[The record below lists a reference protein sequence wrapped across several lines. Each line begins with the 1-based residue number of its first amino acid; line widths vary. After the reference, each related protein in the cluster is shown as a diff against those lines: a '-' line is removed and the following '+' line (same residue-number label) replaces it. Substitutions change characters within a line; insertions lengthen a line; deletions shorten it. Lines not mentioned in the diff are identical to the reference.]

1 MGKCIKFSEKLFLG
15 KSESMESAGGVA
27 MAILIPALFWFVAFF
42 ALASLADPILRIA
55 LAVLLLKSSFALK
68 ALIAAAKAVEE
79 SLGKNIE
86 EARSD
91 LRSLCSRDA
100 SELTEEELVE
110 GAASSLA
117 ENLCDSVVA
126 PIFYFCIGGVPL
138 AIAYR
143 VINTMDAMIGYKNH
157 YIHLGWAAARLDD
170 LMNWIPARITALLL
184 LVTGVFTGKDAQA
197 GYRIAMR
204 DHAKTPSPNG
214 GWPMA
219 MAAGLLGLQF
229 RKSDVYVLGDAVMT
243 SNRKALV
250 EAQKL
255 TLRTGWLFF
264 AYVFLGLGGS
274 AF

>member
-1 MGKCIKFSEKLFLG
+1 
-15 KSESMESAGGVA
+15 
-27 MAILIPALFWFVAFF
+27 
-42 ALASLADPILRIA
+42 
-55 LAVLLLKSSFALK
+55 
-68 ALIAAAKAVEE
+68 
-79 SLGKNIE
+79 
-86 EARSD
+86 
-91 LRSLCSRDA
+91 
-100 SELTEEELVE
+100 
-110 GAASSLA
+110 ASSLA

-204 DHAKTPSPNG
+204 DHGKTPSPNG

-229 RKSDVYVLGDAVMT
+229 RKTDVYVLGDAVMA